1 MTTHRIVS
9 KITVGVLM
17 LGIVATGVGQ
27 SSFAQ
32 QSKETELELL
42 YVQNGTQGS
51 FDGTRLT
58 LKGVGPTLFF
68 TDRPQRVTGHVRTS
82 YFVDQWSKGSDNFAA
97 DPPNA
102 TLSTLGEK
110 TVNSAVV
117 ELFDPE
123 LKGMTLSY
131 RVKVLGGTIP
141 PTFKEGSLFIDR
153 IGRGGAFIMGGVIGG
168 AIAHSATK
176 SSEAAKTANQPQTVV
191 VTQPDYYV
199 RSTSPPPGS
208 TQSVEKRLQTLDQ
221 LLANGYI
228 TKQEHA
234 ERKQAILDSI

>member
-58 LKGVGPTLFF
+58 LKGVGPTLLF
-68 TDRPQRVTGHVRTS
+68 TDRPQRVTGHVRTY

-102 TLSTLGEK
+102 TLSIFGEK

-141 PTFKEGSLFIDR
+141 PTFNEGSLFIDR
-153 IGRGGAFIMGGVIGG
+153 IGRGGMFIMGGLVGG
-168 AIAHSATK
+168 AISK
-176 SSEAAKTANQPQTVV
+176 SNAAAKTASEPQTIIVE
-191 VTQPDYYV
+191 QPHTYV
-199 RSTSPPPGS
+199 RATSPPPGS

>member
-68 TDRPQRVTGHVRTS
+68 TDRPQRVTGHRS
-82 YFVDQWSKGSDNFAA
+82 KDQY
-97 DPPNA
+97 P
-102 TLSTLGEK
+102 
-110 TVNSAVV
+110 
-117 ELFDPE
+117 
-123 LKGMTLSY
+123 
-131 RVKVLGGTIP
+131 
-141 PTFKEGSLFIDR
+141 
-153 IGRGGAFIMGGVIGG
+153 
-168 AIAHSATK
+168 
-176 SSEAAKTANQPQTVV
+176 
-191 VTQPDYYV
+191 
-199 RSTSPPPGS
+199 
-208 TQSVEKRLQTLDQ
+208 
-221 LLANGYI
+221 
-228 TKQEHA
+228 
-234 ERKQAILDSI
+234 